1 MNKKKITNFLSG
13 GINALVK
20 IFLLCIIIYP
30 FAWMILTSF
39 KPYKETLI
47 YPPTFFPRVWTVEG
61 YQEAFKYINVL
72 HYLKNSLVVAFAV
85 LTLQFIIVIPS
96 AYAFA
101 RCRIPFKGAFFA
113 VVLLGFMLPQQVV
126 FIPLYMFFS
135 KVKLL
140 KSYWPQIL
148 PFISNAFGIFLL
160 RQYFMQIPEEII
172 EAARLDHA
180 SELKIITHIMIPQA
194 KSALFAIGLIIF
206 IGNWNSYFWPLIM
219 TTTDT
224 FRTLPVGVAMLKD
237 AEGFKMWNM
246 IMAGNV
252 ILSAP
257 ILIAYAIANKQIR
270 KAFVYSGIK

>member
-1 MNKKKITNFLSG
+1 VKSKKILRGVGAGVNIAAKL
-13 GINALVK
+13 
-20 IFLLCIIIYP
+20 FLLAIIIYP

-39 KPYKETLI
+39 KPYEETLI
-47 YPPTFFPRVWTVEG
+47 YPPTFMPRQWTIDG
-61 YQEAFKYINVL
+61 YIEAFKAVDIL
-72 HYLKNSLVVAFAV
+72 HFLKNSVIISIAV
-85 LTLQFIIVIPS
+85 LVLQFLIVIPS

-101 RCRIPFKGAFFA
+101 RCRFPMRGIFFA

-126 FIPLYMFFS
+126 FIPLYMLFS
-135 KVKLL
+135 KAEMLQ
-140 KSYWPQIL
+140 SYWPQIL
-148 PFISNAFGIFLL
+148 PFIANAFGIFLL

-180 SELKIITHIMIPQA
+180 SELKIIVRVMIPMA

-219 TTTDT
+219 TTKDT
-224 FRTLPVGVAMLKD
+224 FRTLPVGIAMLKD

-252 ILSAP
+252 ILAGP
-257 ILIAYAIANKQIR
+257 ILIVYVIANKKIR
-270 KAFVYSGIK
+270 NAFVYSGIK